1 MQLVEVLE
9 GRGHLRHHRPC
20 VGQVHAAHV
29 VALERVHEALGHA
42 IALRT
47 AHRRVDRLQTQL
59 PRNLPGLGGDVC
71 APVVGDCYDR
81 EILATG
87 HGRAK
92 GCRASRCARCLSR
105 PWRSASVVLRVSLV
119 PTSWSY
125 SFVMVAVTV
134 CTESHLGFGE
144 QWNSEVR

>member
-81 EILATG
+81 EILAYRAWEGKGLPGEPVREMLIEAVEKRFGGVEGVPRTHVLELLFRDG
-87 HGRAK
+87 RRHG
-92 GCRASRCARCLSR
+92 LH
-105 PWRSASVVLRVSLV
+105 RV
-119 PTSWSY
+119 
-125 SFVMVAVTV
+125 A
-134 CTESHLGFGE
+134 LGVWGAME
-144 QWNSEVR
+144 Q